1 MSKPNQ
7 GREELP
13 LVSEM
18 SKRELIELHNQLIR
32 ELNIAR
38 ENFEF
43 ENSTMIQEKIRE
55 IHCELKERQ
64 DAV

>member
-1 MSKPNQ
+1 MSKLNQ

-13 LVSEM
+13 LITEM
-18 SKRELIELHNQLIR
+18 SKRELINLHNHLIL

-43 ENSTMIQEKIRE
+43 ENSSMIQEKIRE
-55 IHCELKERQ
+55 ILYELKQRQ
-64 DAV
+64 AAG

>member
-1 MSKPNQ
+1 MSKFNQ

-18 SKRELIELHNQLIR
+18 SRRELIDLHNHLIR
-32 ELNIAR
+32 ELDIAR

-43 ENSTMIQEKIRE
+43 ENSSMIQEKIRE
-55 IHCELKERQ
+55 IHYELKDRQ
-64 DAV
+64 AAV